1 MLVAGFFIG
10 LAWYLTGMVG
20 FIYWSNYFQPDLRG
34 KWTDDE
40 LVELIVKSIL
50 GPVNWIIGYLAY
62 LLK

>member
-20 FIYWSNYFQPDLRG
+20 FMYWSNYFQPDLRG
-34 KWTDDE
+34 QWTDDE

-50 GPVNWIIGYLAY
+50 GPVNWLIGYLAY